1 MPHALTGIVLF
12 LPFAAAA
19 LAPVLARRLGHRAVL
34 PLALAPLA
42 GFVHFLMLLPA
53 ASKAP
58 LAGGWPWAPSLG
70 LAFSWYLDGL
80 SLLFALLIT
89 GIGTLIIVYCGG
101 YLAGDP
107 RLGRLLSFMFLF
119 MGSMLGLVLADAS
132 SRCSSS
138 GS

>member
-80 SLLFALLIT
+80 SLTFALLIT
-89 GIGTLIIVYCGG
+89 GIGTLIVSIRGG
-101 YLAGDP
+101 YLKGHP
-107 RLGRLLSFMFLF
+107 HQGRFFSFILLF
-119 MGSMLGLVLADAS
+119 MGAMHGLVLAD
-132 SRCSSS
+132 